1 MKYRYISLT
10 LLAAL
15 VATLNA
21 TAQSTAPK
29 LVVNITIDQLRMD
42 YLEAFSPLYGN
53 EGFKKLLGGG
63 MVYTNASYP
72 FAPVSR
78 ASAVT
83 SITTGTTPYYNSI
96 VGDRWLNRETLRPV
110 YCVDDNKY
118 IGINTH
124 DKSSPKNI
132 KTSTLADEMNL
143 ASDGKSIV
151 YSVAPF
157 RDAAILAGGH
167 ACDGAL
173 WIDDNNGNWSSSTY
187 YFEKKMPKWLSQYI
201 EAKNLD
207 HSITNTTWTPKS
219 GVVGSYN
226 YILGG
231 GETKPFSHKFTGTRG
246 YITFKTSGL
255 VNKDVTDMALEC
267 LKSNQMGGDGVTD
280 LLNVVYYAG
289 TFDHKTVSNSQVEI
303 QDIYVRLDEEIA
315 RLITDIE
322 QRVGRG
328 NALIVITGTGT
339 SETDITNYAK
349 YKIPTGTF
357 YINRSAS
364 LLNMYLGAI
373 WGQGKYVEAVF
384 GNQLFINKKLV
395 EQKSLNLVDVVNRST
410 EILSQMEGVRG
421 VYTSYQLALLSS
433 ERLRRLRNGFSI
445 ERNGEIS
452 IEINPGWQLYNEENL
467 DNSITNY
474 AYVQFPIIF
483 YGAGTHAERI
493 STPVTVDRIAPT
505 ISKSIR
511 IRAPNACMATPLF

>member
-1 MKYRYISLT
+1 MKHRYISLT
-10 LLAAL
+10 LLVAL

-21 TAQSTAPK
+21 TAQANAPK
-29 LVVNITIDQLRMD
+29 LVVNIAIDQLRLD
-42 YLEAFSPLYGN
+42 YLEAFSTLYGN
-53 EGFKKLLGGG
+53 DGFKKLMSGG

-72 FAPVSR
+72 FTPISR

-96 VGDRWLNRETLRPV
+96 IGDRWLNRETLRPV

-118 IGINTH
+118 LGINTN
-124 DKSSPKNI
+124 DKSSPRNI
-132 KTSTLADEMNL
+132 KTSAIADEMKI
-143 ASDGKSIV
+143 ASDGKSII
-151 YSVAPF
+151 YSIAPF
-157 RDAAILAGGH
+157 RDAAILVGGH
-167 ACDGAL
+167 AVDGAL

-187 YFEKKMPKWLSQYI
+187 YFDKKLPKWLSDYI
-201 EAKNLD
+201 ENKHLD
-207 HSITNTTWTPKS
+207 QTITNTTWTPKS
-219 GVVGSYN
+219 GVVGGYS

-255 VNKDVTDMALEC
+255 VNKEVTDMALEC
-267 LKSNQMGGDGVTD
+267 LKSNQMGSDGVTD
-280 LLNVVYYAG
+280 MLNVVYYAG

-303 QDIYVRLDEEIA
+303 QDTYVRLDEEIA
-315 RLITDIE
+315 RLINDIE
-322 QRVGRG
+322 MRVGRG

-339 SETDITNYAK
+339 SDNDISDYAK
-349 YKIPTGTF
+349 YNIPTGTF

-373 WGQGKYVEAVF
+373 WGQGKYVEAVL
-384 GNQLFINKKLV
+384 GNQIFINKKLL
-395 EQKSLNLVDVVNRST
+395 EQKSLNLADVVNRST
-410 EILSQMEGVRG
+410 EILSQMDGVRG
-421 VYTSYQLALLSS
+421 VHTSYQLALMGS

-445 ERNGEIS
+445 ERNGDIS

-467 DNSITNY
+467 DNSITNN

-493 STPVTVDRIAPT
+493 STAVTVDRIAPT

-511 IRAPNACMATPLF
+511 IRAPNACEATPLF